1 MKILNASDA
10 EFRRYGRIVTGLPLD
25 GLLAALKKTPL
36 PDGTDYVPRD
46 DILHA
51 AADVL
56 VLFEIHVGMY
66 VQQPVRQPVPKRFLV
81 PVCSSSR
88 KNYRESLPVLP
99 QCGSSRGRKRRRF
112 PGPLLR

>member
-81 PVCSSSR
+81 KPTVEFRHLKQCHLQHLLCP
-88 KNYRESLPVLP
+88 NCIILAGFCQES
-99 QCGSSRGRKRRRF
+99 G
-112 PGPLLR
+112 